1 MLAFGNL
8 AWVPIMYG
16 LQARYLADFPV
27 DLNFFQLA
35 GIVALQFLGY
45 YIFRSANTQK
55 DTFRKNPTD
64 PSVRGNNFIIASM
77 TAADGAAAR

>member
-8 AWVPIMYG
+8 SWVPIMYG
-16 LQARYLADFPV
+16 LQARYLADFPL

-45 YIFRSANTQK
+45 YIFRSANSQK

-64 PSVRGNNFIIASM
+64 PSVRGK
-77 TAADGAAAR
+77 